1 MDIPVLIAAVILTVI
16 AVTEVICL
24 LCCPKVKAVPLTVI
38 VRGDDPRLEEK
49 LRYTAYLFAT
59 EECCVT
65 KIMIIECGED
75 YHAKAVCARFCAE
88 FPERANIVNEKNE
101 NFVQKIIDFTAE
113 I

>member
-24 LCCPKVKAVPLTVI
+24 LCCPKVKAFPMAVVI
-38 VRGDDPRLEEK
+38 RSDDPHLEEK
-49 LRYTAYLFAT
+49 LRYIAYLFAT
-59 EECCVT
+59 EECYVA
-65 KIMIIECGED
+65 KIIMIECGED

-88 FPERANIVNEKNE
+88 YPESANIVNEKNE